1 MRALAGMGELKSF
14 LESSTIHGLSYISTT
29 RKHVRIIWTAIV
41 ITGFITASI
50 LIEEFF
56 QTWTDNPISTTIETR
71 PISEVKFPKVTVC
84 PPKDSFTDLND
95 VLVKIGNKTFDYD
108 LTNESNSIYQVLEKF
123 TTFFQNEDFKKRV
136 SNLNSFTEHDRYR
149 NWYQSKSNANFPAG
163 NELSIETSSPFGEI
177 KSPFFKEDIDLDK
190 FDKIALYYVQILSP
204 YYEDVTLNLKIEYET
219 LENYECLRILGYRSG
234 TISNCLQTE
243 RNSTEIQWTK
253 FRKTTIMFKRV
264 ADMSTTSI
272 KEVFNLKQ
280 VTGFRLS
287 WKFSTNAT
295 YKPRYKIPN
304 RVFIGISNLLNERKD
319 IQMEIL
325 WKVVREVFNLNLLQ

>member
-1 MRALAGMGELKSF
+1 M
-14 LESSTIHGLSYISTT
+14 
-29 RKHVRIIWTAIV
+29 
-41 ITGFITASI
+41 
-50 LIEEFF
+50 
-56 QTWTDNPISTTIETR
+56 
-71 PISEVKFPKVTVC
+71 
-84 PPKDSFTDLND
+84 
-95 VLVKIGNKTFDYD
+95 
-108 LTNESNSIYQVLEKF
+108 
-123 TTFFQNEDFKKRV
+123 
-136 SNLNSFTEHDRYR
+136 
-149 NWYQSKSNANFPAG
+149 
-163 NELSIETSSPFGEI
+163 
-177 KSPFFKEDIDLDK
+177 DK